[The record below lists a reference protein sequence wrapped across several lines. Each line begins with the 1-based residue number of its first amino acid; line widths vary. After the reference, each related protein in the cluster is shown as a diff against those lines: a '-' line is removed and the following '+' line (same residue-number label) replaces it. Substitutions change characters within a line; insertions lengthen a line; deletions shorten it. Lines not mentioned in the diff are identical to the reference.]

1 MSSAASLADRIDAV
15 LPQTQCTK
23 CGYQGCRP
31 YAEAIASGE
40 AAINRCPPGGEPGL
54 RKLARVTGQPLLP
67 LDATRGRPGPLLVAV
82 IDESLCIGCTLCI
95 APCPTDAIVGAARRM
110 HTVLP
115 ELCTGCELCVPPCPM
130 DCIRLVQAGR
140 EWTEADAALARS
152 RHQTRAERLV
162 RERSRHEARL
172 EAKAVAKLAEIES
185 RDELTAAGI
194 ARKKAVVEAAI
205 ARARAR
211 RTAAPESP

>member
-1 MSSAASLADRIDAV
+1 MSSEESLADRIDAV

-31 YAEAIASGE
+31 YAEAIATGE
-40 AAINRCPPGGEPGL
+40 AAINRCPPGGQPGL
-54 RKLARVTGQPLLP
+54 RKLAWVTGQPERP
-67 LDATRGRPGPLLVAV
+67 LDETRGRTGPLLVAV

-110 HTVLP
+110 HTVLADH
-115 ELCTGCELCVPPCPM
+115 CTGCELCVAPCPM
-130 DCIRLVQAGR
+130 DCIRLVEAGR
-140 EWTEADAALARS
+140 EWTETDAVLARS
-152 RHQTRAERLV
+152 RHQARAARLV
-162 RERSRHEARL
+162 RERQRREARL
-172 EAKAVAKLAEIES
+172 EAKAVAKLAEIEA
-185 RDELTAAGI
+185 RDDLTAAGI

-211 RTAAPESP
+211 RAATPETP

>member
-1 MSSAASLADRIDAV
+1 MSSVESLADRIDAV

-31 YAEAIASGE
+31 YAEAIAAGE

-54 RKLARVTGQPLLP
+54 HQLAWVTGQPELP
-67 LDATRGRPGPLLVAV
+67 LDETRGRPGPLLVAV

-110 HTVLP
+110 HTVLADH
-115 ELCTGCELCVPPCPM
+115 CTGCELCVAPCPM
-130 DCIRLVQAGR
+130 DCIRLVEAGR
-140 EWTEADAALARS
+140 EWTGADAALARS
-152 RHQTRAERLV
+152 RHQARAARLV
-162 RERSRHEARL
+162 RERERREARL
-172 EAKAVAKLAEIES
+172 EAKAVAKLAEIEA
-185 RDELTAAGI
+185 RDDLTAAGI

-205 ARARAR
+205 VRARAR
-211 RTAAPESP
+211 RAASPETP

>member
-1 MSSAASLADRIDAV
+1 MSPAANLADRIDAV

-23 CGYQGCRP
+23 CGYPACRP
-31 YAEAIASGE
+31 YAEAIAAGE

-54 RKLARVTGQPLLP
+54 KKLARITGQPAIP
-67 LDATRGRPGPLLVAV
+67 LDATRGRPGPLLVAE

-115 ELCTGCELCVPPCPM
+115 EHCTGCELCVAPCPM
-130 DCIRLVQAGR
+130 DCIRLVEAGR
-140 EWTEADAALARS
+140 EWTEADAMLARK
-152 RHQTRAERLV
+152 RHQTRAARLV
-162 RERSRHEARL
+162 RDRQRHEARL
-172 EAKAVAKLAEIES
+172 EAKAVAKLAEIDS
-185 RDELTAAGI
+185 RHDLTAAGV
-194 ARKKAVVEAAI
+194 ARKKAVIEAAI

-211 RTAAPESP
+211 RADTPEAP